1 MLGNFMYCNPT
12 KLYFGEDSLASL
24 NEELPKYG
32 QNVQLVYGGGSI
44 KKNGIYDKV
53 MDILKANGKNVL
65 EDAGVMPNPTVQ
77 KLYEGCRI
85 AREGKADLTLAAVSM
100 AYYRFICPFG
110 LAKFKRFAMNVWDVN
125 SEGKSDEQVA
135 AEGLLKME
143 AYMEELGLTMHL
155 KELGVTEEM
164 LQGIVEST
172 LIMDGG
178 YKVPDKDEIR
188 EILKNSL

>member
-32 QNVQLVYGGGSI
+32 QNVQLVYGGGKSTDWMAHML
-44 KKNGIYDKV
+44 GQAV
-53 MDILKANGKNVL
+53 AAHT
-65 EDAGVMPNPTVQ
+65 DATHGM
-77 KLYEGCRI
+77 
-85 AREGKADLTLAAVSM
+85 TLAAVSM

-110 LAKFKRFAMNVWDVN
+110 LAKFRRFAVNVWDVDP
-125 SEGKSDEQVA
+125 EGKSDEQIA
-135 AEGLLKME
+135 AEGLKKME
-143 AYMEELGLTMHL
+143 VYMNELGLTMNL
-155 KELGVTEEM
+155 KELGVTEGM
-164 LQGIVEST
+164 LPGIVEST

-178 YKVPDKDEIR
+178 YKAPDKDEIR